1 MAFITERKQQTT
13 NRASSSVSR
22 FMKLEEGK
30 PALVQILDSTAI
42 EYFKFWFRDSTG
54 RWVAYASPG
63 YEKCPLTQRNRTLG
77 SKDHP
82 DYIRPQYTYAVN
94 VLDVTP
100 YKKCPE
106 CSNAFYP
113 TDAPATCECGKGL
126 TDVKPEPLNLV
137 RVLERGK
144 RLFSQLN
151 TLDQGTPVL
160 NDSGEPSYDENGEQV
175 FQPIVFDA
183 NGNPLRITE
192 YVVQIVRTGAGTATV
207 TTPVPMLHI
216 PSADPNKY
224 KDDLYDLPQS
234 MDLTPEEV
242 LSIVENR
249 VPLADIL
256 AARRAD
262 VESEEE
268 NKVESK
274 EDSLF

>member
-1 MAFITERKQQTT
+1 MAFITERKQQNT
-13 NRASSSVSR
+13 NRSYSVSR

-30 PALVQILDSTAI
+30 PALVQVLDTEAV

-63 YEKCPLTQRNRTLG
+63 YDSCPLTQRNRGLG

-82 DYIRPQYTYAVN
+82 DYIKPQYTYAVN

-100 YKKCPE
+100 YKVCPE
-106 CSNAFYP
+106 CSNAYYP
-113 TDAPATCECGKGL
+113 TDAPATCECDKGL
-126 TDVKPEPLNLV
+126 TDVKPQPLNMV

-144 RLFSQLN
+144 RLFAQLN

-160 NDSGEPSYDENGEQV
+160 NEAGEPSYDDDGKQL
-175 FQPIVFDA
+175 FTPIVFNSEGTA
-183 NGNPLRITE
+183 LSLVE
-192 YVVQIVRTGAGTATV
+192 YVVQIVRTGSGTATV

-216 PSADPNKY
+216 PVADPDQYVN
-224 KDDLYDLPQS
+224 DLYDLPQS

-242 LSIVENR
+242 LSIVDNR

-262 VESEEE
+262 AESEEDT
-268 NKVESK
+268 KVEST

>member
-1 MAFITERKQQTT
+1 MAFITDRKQQNT
-13 NRASSSVSR
+13 NRAFSSVSR

-30 PALVQILDSTAI
+30 PALVQILDSTAK

-63 YEKCPLTQRNRTLG
+63 YDVCPLTQRNRGLG

-106 CSNAFYP
+106 CANSFYP

-126 TDVKPEPLNLV
+126 ADIKPEPLNMV
-137 RVLERGK
+137 RILERGK
-144 RLFSQLN
+144 RLFSQLR
-151 TLDQGTPVL
+151 TLDQGTPIL
-160 NDSGEPSYDENGEQV
+160 NEAGEPSYDDNGEQL
-175 FQPIVFDA
+175 FQPIVFDST
-183 NGNPLRITE
+183 GNPLSITE

-216 PSADPNKY
+216 PASDPKGYVN
-224 KDDLYDLPQS
+224 DLYELPQS

-242 LSIVENR
+242 LSIVDSR

-262 VESEEE
+262 ADAEETT
-268 NKVESK
+268 KVEST